1 MWQIVSRWWQLS
13 NIFWNFY
20 IFLPRNLGKIMI
32 QFDDFAHIF
41 QLGGTIQPPPDRCFY
56 GPAPRFFMMI
66 GGLVVSM
73 IDWWEVRFV
82 TFPIGKSRVYSIHI
96 YIYIIFVYIYIYMVV
111 GWMLELRPISLRN
124 FCWNHRSLRP
134 FLNDVEWWK
143 VKGNLFSGPF
153 IWTDSIFGVPC
164 GRHFK

>member
-1 MWQIVSRWWQLS
+1 
-13 NIFWNFY
+13 
-20 IFLPRNLGKIMI
+20 MI

-96 YIYIIFVYIYIYMVV
+96 YIYIIFVYIYIYGCGMNAGVAADIIK
-111 GWMLELRPISLRN
+111 E
-124 FCWNHRSLRP
+124 
-134 FLNDVEWWK
+134 FLLK
-143 VKGNLFSGPF
+143 S
-153 IWTDSIFGVPC
+153 
-164 GRHFK
+164 